1 MHSRQFAARESGFI
15 ELDLCFACQGL
26 WFDPH
31 ENTRLAP
38 QAVNE
43 LFELLHEHRG
53 DASHPLAPRLR
64 CTRCTRELA
73 RGFDVAQGGRYVTW
87 RCAQRHGRFSTF
99 GSFMVEKGFVRHLT
113 AQEISALAARVDTV
127 RCTGCGGPI
136 NIRTQDA
143 CPWCHSAISLLDAKA
158 VEKALERHS
167 TEALRTAQSQTPDAL
182 ADALVALERQR
193 MNEQRERQREQAST
207 WSSVGSDVDL
217 LSAGLDL
224 LWGMFR
230 R

>member
-73 RGFDVAQGGRYVTW
+73 RGFDVAV
-87 RCAQRHGRFSTF
+87 
-99 GSFMVEKGFVRHLT
+99 VDT
-113 AQEISALAARVDTV
+113 AEISKTGGGIHCMAQAL
-127 RCTGCGGPI
+127 
-136 NIRTQDA
+136 
-143 CPWCHSAISLLDAKA
+143 K
-158 VEKALERHS
+158 
-167 TEALRTAQSQTPDAL
+167 
-182 ADALVALERQR
+182 
-193 MNEQRERQREQAST
+193 RE
-207 WSSVGSDVDL
+207 G
-217 LSAGLDL
+217 
-224 LWGMFR
+224 
-230 R
+230 